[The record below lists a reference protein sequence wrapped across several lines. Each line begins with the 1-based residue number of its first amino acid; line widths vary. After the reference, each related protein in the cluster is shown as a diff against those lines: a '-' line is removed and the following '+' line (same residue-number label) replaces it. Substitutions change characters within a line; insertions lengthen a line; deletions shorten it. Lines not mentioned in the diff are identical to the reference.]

1 MAPPLHECPL
11 CRRAASCEQSDETLA
26 VGAALGEWRP
36 PSHGEG
42 GQAGERARESGR
54 KRERVDGGGRMELHA
69 KRPDGHHRGT
79 RDESRRD
86 D

>member
-1 MAPPLHECPL
+1 MEREG
-11 CRRAASCEQSDETLA
+11 RRAS
-26 VGAALGEWRP
+26 
-36 PSHGEG
+36 
-42 GQAGERARESGR
+42 ERARECGR
-54 KRERVDGGGRMELHA
+54 KRERVDGGGRMDLLA